1 MNTLIKAII
10 AIMTF
15 LFIQEAF
22 AQELQGSYAGSLD
35 FQGTQVELIYNFN
48 NENNELT
55 ATMDVPAQGAKGI
68 PMDDVSLEGN
78 QVSIFYARLKMS
90 FIGIFEKNSIKGT
103 YTQMGQDYSLELKAT
118 VKTKPGNIDLPT
130 SDADLEALAAK
141 EDGVF
146 NYSVAD
152 YFKTPDA
159 YSFKLSPD
167 GKYLSYMK
175 RRDSG
180 ARDLYLKDTET
191 QKETLLVAQQE
202 DLIRGYFWASNDR
215 ILYLQDKGG
224 NENYHLFGVDLDGKN
239 NKELTPYEE
248 VKVNVLEI
256 LKEDKAHVIVQM
268 NKDDKQQE
276 EPYKLNINT
285 GAIEKLYTVA
295 AGDPPVAGYTF
306 DRKGNLRAITRI
318 INGVETEI
326 LYKVDGTF
334 KTLLVAPF
342 GDNFG
347 ISRFDYST
355 DYEHDAYVISNLNSD
370 KIEIQ
375 RYDLKENKVIE
386 TVFKDDTYD
395 VSGIALSRKRNYEV
409 DYFSFT
415 AEKQVIIPVTK
426 TYKKIYKRLATEFGD
441 KEFFTVGKTDN
452 EDKYM
457 VVVTSDRVVG
467 EYYVYDVKK
476 DTVRLLY
483 KLLPHLKEEDMAIM
497 TPITFTSRDGLTIHG
512 YLTLPA
518 GTKKGEKVPL
528 IVNPHGGPQ
537 GLRDTWGFNP
547 KVQLFA
553 SRGYA
558 TLHVNFRISGGY
570 GKAFLNSGFGEIG
583 RKAMDDVEDGI
594 DYVIAQGGIDKD
606 RVAIYGGSHGGYAVL
621 RGMTK
626 TPERYACGVD
636 YVGVSNLN
644 TFMNSFPAYWE
655 KYRDLMH
662 KIWYNPNIPE
672 EQTIMNEISP
682 ALHVDKIVKPLF
694 VVQGANDPRVNI
706 NEADQIVQSLRE
718 RGVEVPYMVK
728 YDEGHGFGKEENK
741 LSFYQAMM
749 GFYAEHLKKTKTTP
763 IKG

>member
-1 MNTLIKAII
+1 MNTLIKALIVI
-10 AIMTF
+10 LTF
-15 LFIQEAF
+15 LFIQDVF
-22 AQELQGSYAGSLD
+22 AQELEGSYAGTLD
-35 FQGTQVELIYNFN
+35 AQGIQIDLIYNFN
-48 NENNELT
+48 NENNKLT
-55 ATMDVPAQGAKGI
+55 ATMDVPAQGATGI

-78 QVSIFYARLKMS
+78 QVAISCAKLKMS
-90 FIGIFEKNSIKGT
+90 FIGIFEKNSIKGS
-103 YTQMGQDYSLELKAT
+103 YTQMGKDYPLELKAT
-118 VKTKPGNIDLPT
+118 VKTKPGNTDLPT
-130 SDADLEALAAK
+130 SEADLAALAAK

-146 NYSVAD
+146 KYSVAD
-152 YFKTPDA
+152 YFKTPAA

-191 QKETLLVAQQE
+191 QEETLLVKQKE
-202 DLIRGYFWASNDR
+202 DLIRGYFWASEDR

-239 NKELTPYEE
+239 NKELTPFEE
-248 VKVNVLEI
+248 VKVNVLAI

-268 NKDDKQQE
+268 NKDNKQQE
-276 EPYKLNINT
+276 EPYKLNVNT
-285 GAIEKLYTVA
+285 GALEKLYTVA
-295 AGDPPVAGYTF
+295 AGDPPVAGYDF

-318 INGVETEI
+318 INGIETEI
-326 LYKVDGTF
+326 LYKIDGEF
-334 KTLLVAPF
+334 KTLVVAPF
-342 GDNFG
+342 GDSFSL
-347 ISRFDYST
+347 SRFDYST

-370 KIEIQ
+370 KTEIQ

-415 AEKQVIIPVTK
+415 AEKQVIIPVSK
-426 TYKKIYKRLATEFGD
+426 TYKKIYNRLTTEFGD
-441 KEFFTVGKTDN
+441 KEFFTVGKTDD

-467 EYYVYDVKK
+467 EYYIYDVKK

-483 KLLPHLKEEDMAIM
+483 KLLPHLQEEDMATM

-512 YLTLPA
+512 YLTIPA
-518 GTKKGEKVPL
+518 GTKKGEKLPL

-537 GLRDTWGFNP
+537 GLRDTWSFNP
-547 KVQLFA
+547 EAQLFA

-570 GKAFLNSGFGEIG
+570 GKAFLNGGFGQIG

-644 TFMNSFPAYWE
+644 TFMDSFPAYWE

-662 KIWYNPNIPE
+662 KIWYNPTIPE
-672 EQTIMNEISP
+672 EQAIMNEISP
-682 ALHVDKIVKPLF
+682 ALHVDKITKPLF

-706 NEADQIVQSLRE
+706 NEADQIVKSLRE
-718 RGVEVPYMVK
+718 QGVEVPYMVK
-728 YDEGHGFGKEENK
+728 YDEGHGFGKEENR

-749 GFYAEHLKKTKTTP
+749 GFYATHLKKAKTTP
-763 IKG
+763 VKG